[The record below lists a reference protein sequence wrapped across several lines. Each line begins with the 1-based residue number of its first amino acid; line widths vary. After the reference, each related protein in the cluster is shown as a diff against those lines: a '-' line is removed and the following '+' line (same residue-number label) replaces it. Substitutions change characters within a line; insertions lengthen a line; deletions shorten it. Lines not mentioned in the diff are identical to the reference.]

1 MIEFYKL
8 HVIDVLEENYKAMN
22 PERNYVGQKW
32 WGSHVWELLPS
43 LIKHRLKKI
52 DIEIKSKFQTST
64 QDARSSS
71 DDNKGCRVLF
81 PWRGREML
89 VANLR

>member
-22 PERNYVGQKW
+22 PERNYVVQKW

-43 LIKHRLKKI
+43 LIKHRLKK
-52 DIEIKSKFQTST
+52 
-64 QDARSSS
+64 
-71 DDNKGCRVLF
+71 
-81 PWRGREML
+81 
-89 VANLR
+89 